1 MIKRMDEEAKA
12 RFEEMYLTYQDT
24 LRRLA
29 YAYDIPV
36 DDIDD
41 IIQDTFVSYARYDYS
56 LDQPEMGKK
65 LLLGK
70 ILKNRCMDY
79 HRQKKRRI
87 CENLEG
93 EEFAAEEYR
102 MQAGQPGLVD
112 IFSGKERCKAILDEV
127 DRMPEKWQK
136 VAELK
141 LIEGRPTSEV
151 CDQLSIS
158 EKACYSR
165 VSRIR
170 KYIESLLKR
179 EDWTSPHIKKKFCYW
194 SWST

>member
-1 MIKRMDEEAKA
+1 
-12 RFEEMYLTYQDT
+12 MYLTYQDT

-56 LDQPEMGKK
+56 LKQPEEGKK
-65 LLLGK
+65 ILLGR
-70 ILKNRCMDY
+70 ILRSRCMDF
-79 HRQKKRRI
+79 HRQKKKRY
-87 CENLEG
+87 CEDLNG
-93 EEFAAEEYR
+93 ETFAAEEYR
-102 MQAGQPGLVD
+102 MQLHQLVSRRFLRKRAVQSDPGRSGPYAGKLA
-112 IFSGKERCKAILDEV
+112 E
-127 DRMPEKWQK
+127 

-170 KYIESLLKR
+170 KYIKSLLKR
-179 EDWTSPHIKKKFCYW
+179 EDWP
-194 SWST
+194 

>member
-1 MIKRMDEEAKA
+1 MTRKHFAFCAK
-12 RFEEMYLTYQDT
+12 
-24 LRRLA
+24 
-29 YAYDIPV
+29 
-36 DDIDD
+36 
-41 IIQDTFVSYARYDYS
+41 SYT
-56 LDQPEMGKK
+56 
-65 LLLGK
+65 
-70 ILKNRCMDY
+70 
-79 HRQKKRRI
+79 
-87 CENLEG
+87 
-93 EEFAAEEYR
+93 
-102 MQAGQPGLVD
+102 GQPGLVD

-179 EDWTSPHIKKKFCYW
+179 EDWP
-194 SWST
+194 

>member
-12 RFEEMYLTYQDT
+12 SFEEMYLTYQDT

-36 DDIDD
+36 DDI
-41 IIQDTFVSYARYDYS
+41 
-56 LDQPEMGKK
+56 
-65 LLLGK
+65 
-70 ILKNRCMDY
+70 
-79 HRQKKRRI
+79 
-87 CENLEG
+87 
-93 EEFAAEEYR
+93 
-102 MQAGQPGLVD
+102 
-112 IFSGKERCKAILDEV
+112 AILDEV
-127 DRMPEKWQK
+127 DRMPENWQK

-170 KYIESLLKR
+170 KYIKSLLKR
-179 EDWTSPHIKKKFCYW
+179 EDWP
-194 SWST
+194 

>member
-1 MIKRMDEEAKA
+1 MIKRMDEVAKA
-12 RFEEMYLTYQDT
+12 RFEEMYLTYQGT

-56 LDQPEMGKK
+56 LEQSESGKK
-65 LLLGK
+65 ILLGR
-70 ILKNRCMDY
+70 ILKSRCMDY
-79 HRQKKRRI
+79 HRQRKRRY
-87 CENLEG
+87 CEDLEG
-93 EEFAAEEYR
+93 NEFAAEEYR
-102 MQAGQPGLVD
+102 MQEGQPGLIDV
-112 IFSGKERCKAILDEV
+112 FFGKERCKAILDEV
-127 DRMPEKWQK
+127 DRMPENWQK

-141 LIEGRPTSEV
+141 LIEGRTISEV

-158 EKACYSR
+158 EKVCYSR

-170 KYIESLLKR
+170 KHIESLLKL
-179 EDWTSPHIKKKFCYW
+179 EDWP
-194 SWST
+194 

>member
-1 MIKRMDEEAKA
+1 M
-12 RFEEMYLTYQDT
+12 LQ
-24 LRRLA
+24 
-29 YAYDIPV
+29 
-36 DDIDD
+36 
-41 IIQDTFVSYARYDYS
+41 
-56 LDQPEMGKK
+56 
-65 LLLGK
+65 
-70 ILKNRCMDY
+70 KNTECR
-79 HRQKKRRI
+79 
-87 CENLEG
+87 
-93 EEFAAEEYR
+93 
-102 MQAGQPGLVD
+102 LVD

-179 EDWTSPHIKKKFCYW
+179 EDWP
-194 SWST
+194 

>member
-1 MIKRMDEEAKA
+1 
-12 RFEEMYLTYQDT
+12 
-24 LRRLA
+24 
-29 YAYDIPV
+29 
-36 DDIDD
+36 
-41 IIQDTFVSYARYDYS
+41 
-56 LDQPEMGKK
+56 
-65 LLLGK
+65 
-70 ILKNRCMDY
+70 
-79 HRQKKRRI
+79 
-87 CENLEG
+87 
-93 EEFAAEEYR
+93 

-179 EDWTSPHIKKKFCYW
+179 EDWPDVYKRQPSTLSGRGTEHFTGVSGLVDRLLVAEYGVRYFSHFQKKMENGDIYEMEYVL
-194 SWST
+194 

>member
-29 YAYDIPV
+29 YAYDIPAN
-36 DDIDD
+36 DIDD

-56 LDQPEMGKK
+56 LKQPEEGKK
-65 LLLGK
+65 ILLGR
-70 ILKNRCMDY
+70 ILRSRCMDF
-79 HRQKKRRI
+79 HRQKKKRY
-87 CENLEG
+87 CEDLNG
-93 EEFAAEEYR
+93 ETFAAEEYR
-102 MQAGQPGLVD
+102 MQLHQPGLVD
-112 IFSGKERCKAILDEV
+112 VFSGKERCKAILDEV
-127 DRMPEKWQK
+127 DRMPENWQK

-179 EDWTSPHIKKKFCYW
+179 EDWP
-194 SWST
+194 